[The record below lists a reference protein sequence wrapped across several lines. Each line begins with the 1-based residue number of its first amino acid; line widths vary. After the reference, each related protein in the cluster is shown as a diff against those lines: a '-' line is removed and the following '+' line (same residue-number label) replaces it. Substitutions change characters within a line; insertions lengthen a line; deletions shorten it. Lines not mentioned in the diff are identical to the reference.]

1 MRRSAVGRTHFKVYN
16 GFNSKDMLRKARLSK
31 NKGFTLIELLVVIS
45 IIALLSSIVLASL
58 NTAREKAKIAALVSE
73 VEQFQLA
80 LELYKN
86 QTGSYPR
93 EGTDNYS
100 FANYGTFYST
110 TNLGT
115 SFNTYFRSISPPL
128 IPSFI
133 PRFVNFPSE
142 LHHHA
147 YITTKKDGLED
158 TWLRNAPGYQ
168 TLCGTT
174 PIQDIGY
181 YLYIYSDYPESI
193 SLPFSK
199 INYNG
204 SDSTFEYCVTSP

>member
-1 MRRSAVGRTHFKVYN
+1 M
-16 GFNSKDMLRKARLSK
+16 K

-58 NTAREKAKIAALVSE
+58 NTAREKAKMAALVSE
-73 VEQFQLA
+73 VKQFQLA

-86 QTGSYPR
+86 QTGSYPG
-93 EGTDNYS
+93 EGTDAYS
-100 FANYGTFYST
+100 FANYGTFLST
-110 TNLGT
+110 TGLGT
-115 SFNTYFRSISPPL
+115 SFNTYFRLISPPL

-133 PRFVNFPSE
+133 PRFVNFPAE

-147 YITTKKDGLED
+147 YVTTKKDGKED
-158 TWLRNAPGYQ
+158 IWYGNTVGYP